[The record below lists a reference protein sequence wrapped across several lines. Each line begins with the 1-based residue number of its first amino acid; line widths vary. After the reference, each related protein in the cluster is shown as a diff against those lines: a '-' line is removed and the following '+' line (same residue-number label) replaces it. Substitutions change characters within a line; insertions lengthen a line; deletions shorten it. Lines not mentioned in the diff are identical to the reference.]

1 MRELVCMKM
10 KKAIGTKLVLL
21 VLCIFLLLSACGETT
36 GYTTLSGTYIET
48 ESGKDVMLITQSGD
62 DKFVFMYPKEDEGIF
77 DELRTGDIIQ
87 IQIVLVQENDAY
99 CTTEVFECTRL
110 RQGSMGELSDEQ
122 IALANSL
129 ASKMK

>member
-1 MRELVCMKM
+1 MKM
-10 KKAIGTKLVLL
+10 KKAIGTKITLF

-48 ESGKDVMLITQSGD
+48 ESGQDVMLITQSGD

-99 CTTEVFECTRL
+99 CTTEVFECSRL
-110 RQGSMGELSDEQ
+110 RQGGTGELSDEQ